1 MFDPALEAHVA
12 GAVRALLS
20 APDDD
25 GAGTHQLCEATG
37 ALLETFLQLADD
49 WPEHAYIDG
58 LMPLSLEL
66 GEGAL
71 QLAAAAVVEQD
82 DGWVLQ
88 PLLASF
94 ALAEDDPDALAALSL
109 LFAYAD
115 REPPAF
121 DPTAQS
127 GELPLPDDAQG
138 FRYRLESEPEAA
150 VD

>member
-20 APDDD
+20 TPDDD
-25 GAGTHQLCEATG
+25 GAGTHRLCEATG

-49 WPEHAYIDG
+49 WPEQAYIDG

-71 QLAAAAVVEQD
+71 QLSAAAVVEQD
-82 DGWVLQ
+82 EGWVLQ

-94 ALAEDDPDALAALSL
+94 ALADDAPDALAGLSL

-121 DPTAQS
+121 DPDAEAF
-127 GELPLPDDAQG
+127 ELPLPEDAAG
-138 FRYRLESEPEAA
+138 FRYRLESEPEEAL
-150 VD
+150 D